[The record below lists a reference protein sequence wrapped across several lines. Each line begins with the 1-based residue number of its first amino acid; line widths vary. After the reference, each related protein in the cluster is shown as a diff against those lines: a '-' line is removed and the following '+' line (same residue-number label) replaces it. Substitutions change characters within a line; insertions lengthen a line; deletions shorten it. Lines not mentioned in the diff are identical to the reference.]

1 MPQSHEPGSPAIFQ
15 YFSTMDQGP
24 GGCTKSLSRA
34 EAAKGIRS
42 QRGSETCLKTGTENS
57 PSCLSHHG
65 DSLAHM
71 SDLWTLFSQIR
82 GTVEWPLSWQCYL
95 PPVLVSKNLTPL
107 RLHPHLVVK
116 LVSLHV

>member
-1 MPQSHEPGSPAIFQ
+1 
-15 YFSTMDQGP
+15 
-24 GGCTKSLSRA
+24 
-34 EAAKGIRS
+34 
-42 QRGSETCLKTGTENS
+42 
-57 PSCLSHHG
+57 
-65 DSLAHM
+65 M
-71 SDLWTLFSQIR
+71 SDIWTLFSQIP